1 VISRKQATL
10 RVYPRGVDMQV
21 TSQTQSWIRLVLWTV
36 LFLALLIAILV
47 EFHWTRLLLLLV
59 TGGGALT
66 ELRSVRSDPG
76 RSG

>member
-1 VISRKQATL
+1 MELCPVISRKQATL

-66 ELRSVRSDPG
+66 ET
-76 RSG
+76 SGQRG